1 MKLSGLYQ
9 ETFDHGNVTYKAW
22 DIGFHARL
30 RGLYKCNF
38 VSAKCFIFVVDS
50 TDRAR
55 MHWIRDEIQEL
66 VQDRLRR
73 GVPLLIYA
81 NKQDLPDALTPEEIE
96 KALDLQKIRDR
107 QWYVQPCCAVTGVG
121 LGEGLDW
128 LQATIAASKCL
139 EPSRQV
145 DMFVMFFIML
155 LLTIFLP
162 SEQNVKE
169 KEFVGAEHWDDEFL
183 KQCSEP
189 TARYGAVEAGILV
202 GGKVLDILFGSLLC
216 QSNNPNFPINCHI
229 IHVSDEHSCYSFMR
243 GYELLKIEVLNK
255 NPILVIFR
263 EFAPQHFVEDFMRD
277 VERKQLFEQGVVK
290 KGEENT
296 SVLSSIRRANGTWI
310 EHMEMSGA
318 ARLFRKVTSLLP
330 FVNFQNTEPW
340 QVLSYKTG
348 GHYVPHYDYIDYSS
362 IHNWDDLMW
371 DHGNRFATFLVVL
384 RRAAK
389 GGGQFL
395 EFDASQSFRDGTVF
409 PTLKQTVVAAPGD
422 AVFWTNMDYS
432 GAKDE
437 DSIHGACPVYDGVKV
452 ATVLW
457 IHTKEQAIFL
467 SSVENKLFDLDRLV
481 GTKASHNLGLC
492 KLKENSQA

>member
-1 MKLSGLYQ
+1 MPLDDM
-9 ETFDHGNVTYKAW
+9 TNNT
-22 DIGFHARL
+22 I
-30 RGLYKCNF
+30 
-38 VSAKCFIFVVDS
+38 VVE
-50 TDRAR
+50 R
-55 MHWIRDEIQEL
+55 HLWILDWHSQPS
-66 VQDRLRR
+66 
-73 GVPLLIYA
+73 VPLLIYA

-107 QWYVQPCCAVTGVG
+107 QWYVQPSCAVTGVG

-128 LQATIAASKCL
+128 LQATIAASKCS

-189 TARYGAVEAGILV
+189 SARYG
-202 GGKVLDILFGSLLC
+202 
-216 QSNNPNFPINCHI
+216 
-229 IHVSDEHSCYSFMR
+229 
-243 GYELLKIEVLNK
+243 
-255 NPILVIFR
+255 
-263 EFAPQHFVEDFMRD
+263 
-277 VERKQLFEQGVVK
+277 
-290 KGEENT
+290 
-296 SVLSSIRRANGTWI
+296 
-310 EHMEMSGA
+310 
-318 ARLFRKVTSLLP
+318 
-330 FVNFQNTEPW
+330 
-340 QVLSYKTG
+340 
-348 GHYVPHYDYIDYSS
+348 
-362 IHNWDDLMW
+362 
-371 DHGNRFATFLVVL
+371 
-384 RRAAK
+384 
-389 GGGQFL
+389 
-395 EFDASQSFRDGTVF
+395 GTVF

>member
-1 MKLSGLYQ
+1 MSVYERPPSNFKFNPDERQQKLGIANTMK
-9 ETFDHGNVTYKAW
+9 
-22 DIGFHARL
+22 ARL
-30 RGLYKCNF
+30 FPQN
-38 VSAKCFIFVVDS
+38 SS
-50 TDRAR
+50 
-55 MHWIRDEIQEL
+55 
-66 VQDRLRR
+66 
-73 GVPLLIYA
+73 
-81 NKQDLPDALTPEEIE
+81 
-96 KALDLQKIRDR
+96 QKDF
-107 QWYVQPCCAVTGVG
+107 P
-121 LGEGLDW
+121 
-128 LQATIAASKCL
+128 SKSSS

-189 TARYGAVEAGILV
+189 SARYG
-202 GGKVLDILFGSLLC
+202 
-216 QSNNPNFPINCHI
+216 
-229 IHVSDEHSCYSFMR
+229 EHSCYSFMR

-255 NPILVIFR
+255 NPILVVFR

-395 EFDASQSFRDGTVF
+395 EFDASQSFRDGFITIMHLMFVCNKKIFVF
-409 PTLKQTVVAAPGD
+409 SVAAPGD